1 MLLKDSRYASA
12 RRFAPREGGS
22 LPFKG
27 LRPRPI
33 GTATPVVEHVLQ
45 TGERFDGLG
54 QHYFNDPRL
63 WWRILDANADV
74 LCAAEL
80 ELPGLPP
87 LRRPS
92 GQGPA
97 APKDETPS
105 LGETLLV
112 PRAKE

>member
-1 MLLKDSRYASA
+1 MFLKDSRYAAA
-12 RRFAPREGGS
+12 RRFDANEDGS
-22 LPFKG
+22 QPSKG
-27 LRPRPI
+27 VRPRQI
-33 GTATPVVEHVLQ
+33 GAATPVVEHTLQ

-54 QHYFNDPRL
+54 QHYFNDTRM

-80 ELPGLPP
+80 ELAGLPSLP
-87 LRRPS
+87 RPA

-97 APKDETPS
+97 VPEDETAT
-105 LGETLLV
+105 LGETVLV